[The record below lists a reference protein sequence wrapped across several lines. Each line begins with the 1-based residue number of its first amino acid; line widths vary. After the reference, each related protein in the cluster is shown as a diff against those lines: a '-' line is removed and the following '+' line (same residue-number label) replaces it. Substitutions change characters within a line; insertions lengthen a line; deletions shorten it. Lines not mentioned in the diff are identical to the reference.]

1 LSLKHAILGFLNM
14 KPFSGYDLWK
24 LFNGSVNNYW
34 SATHTQIYKALSE
47 LAEEKMVE
55 VEVIQQESSPN
66 KKVYHLVGLG
76 KEELITWLKT
86 PLELAPVR
94 DRFLV
99 QFSFS
104 GVLDDKDIIHN
115 IESYIEKIEEKLNN
129 LRSGH
134 YTDYLKF
141 ARSKREKFLWENTL
155 KHGILS
161 YENELG
167 WLRECLSG
175 YKMLFIDSDIKTN
188 RIRKA

>member
-86 PLELAPVR
+86 PLELAHVR
-94 DRFLV
+94 DKFLV

-104 GVLDDKDIIHN
+104 DILDDRDIIRN
-115 IESYIEKIEEKLNN
+115 IGSYIKRVEEKLNN
-129 LRSGH
+129 LKSGH
-134 YTDYLKF
+134 YIDYLKY

-161 YENELG
+161 YESELR
-167 WLRECLSG
+167 WLRECLRS
-175 YKMLFIDSDIKTN
+175 YKKAFMDSKKYKKN
-188 RIRKA
+188 REE